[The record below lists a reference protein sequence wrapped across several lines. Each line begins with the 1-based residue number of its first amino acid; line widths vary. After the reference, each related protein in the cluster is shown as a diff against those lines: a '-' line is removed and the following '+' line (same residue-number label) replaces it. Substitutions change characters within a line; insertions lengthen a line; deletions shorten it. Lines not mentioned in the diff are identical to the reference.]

1 MLSEAERLK
10 IEIADIE
17 RQITANDT
25 AIEDAER
32 RQDGRRRQGDTLYRR
47 LLLAQ
52 ASLERESARLVK
64 PRGKCVVEVAHDGVK
79 WDV

>member
-1 MLSEAERLK
+1 MLTEAERLK

-17 RQITANDT
+17 RQIAANDT

-52 ASLERESARLVK
+52 AALERESARLVK
-64 PRGKCVVEVAHDGVK
+64 PQPKGVRAGCY
-79 WDV
+79 DI